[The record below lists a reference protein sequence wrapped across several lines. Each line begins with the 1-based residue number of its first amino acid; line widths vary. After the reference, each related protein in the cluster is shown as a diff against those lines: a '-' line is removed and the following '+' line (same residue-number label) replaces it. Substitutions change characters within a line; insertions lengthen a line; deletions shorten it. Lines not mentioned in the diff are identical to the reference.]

1 MLRTPPPRE
10 LMIPIFEGLKS
21 WNKKYSAAKKIE
33 ESFSFARMEGG
44 GAILNVKSPEEL
56 DGIMAEFPPGPW
68 AEIKVYA
75 LVDLDKAADNVIRV
89 VGGMGG

>member
-1 MLRTPPPRE
+1 
-10 LMIPIFEGLKS
+10 
-21 WNKKYSAAKKIE
+21 
-33 ESFSFARMEGG
+33 
-44 GAILNVKSPEEL
+44 
-56 DGIMAEFPPGPW
+56 MAEFPPGPW